1 MTQKAID
8 RYLLGRT
15 VGPMV
20 AVLGSTMMAFMMER
34 VLRSLD
40 QLAQVNNGF
49 GYLMELIVD
58 LTPHYVGLTLPA
70 AFFIALFV
78 VVDRLNGQSEI
89 DAMLAT
95 GMSLGR
101 ITRPFLSLGVA
112 MMVFSVAL
120 YGFIQPYSR
129 YAYRAVL
136 HAASNAGWNGEIRPQ
151 ALLAPTADFLLT
163 SDTVDASGQRLQ
175 GLFLRVIEADGR
187 EEVLTAKSADIRR
200 HPDGENVVL
209 ELRDGQ
215 QVSTGGDAPAHMLTF
230 TNLTLRLPLAPAAR
244 LLRNRGSGQETEL
257 TLLELAEYGYGK
269 AEPPLPRQTLL
280 AEFYSR
286 LARAIALPLMPL
298 LAVPLGVTAKRAGS
312 GAAMAVAGLLLF
324 AFQISLVFGQGL
336 ASKGVTSAAVAQGLP
351 FGLFAAVCIGTFV
364 SSRKFPGDNP
374 INWVAGHVDDLFRA
388 VGRLFRPRAAAA
400 R

>member
-1 MTQKAID
+1 MNQKAID

-40 QLAQVNNGF
+40 QLAQVDNGF
-49 GYLMELIVD
+49 GYLLELIVD

-78 VVDRLNGQSEI
+78 VIDRLNGQSEI

-95 GMSLGR
+95 GMSLER
-101 ITRPFLSLGVA
+101 ITRPFLGLGLA
-112 MMVFSVAL
+112 MMVFSIAL

-151 ALLAPTADFLLT
+151 ALLAPTADLLLT
-163 SDTVDASGQRLQ
+163 SDAVDASGQRLS

-200 HPDGENVVL
+200 HPDGQNVVL
-209 ELRDGQ
+209 DLRDGQ
-215 QVSTGGDAPAHMLTF
+215 QVSTGVGAPAHMLTF
-230 TNLTLRLPLAPAAR
+230 SSLTLRLPLAPAAR

-257 TLLELAEYGYGK
+257 TLLELAEYGYGE
-269 AEPPLPRQTLL
+269 AEPPLPRQALL
-280 AEFYSR
+280 AELYSR

-298 LAVPLGVTAKRAGS
+298 LAAPLGVTAKRSGS
-312 GAAMAVAGLLLF
+312 GAAMAVAGLMLF

-336 ASKGVTSAAVAQGLP
+336 AAKGVTSAAIAQGLP
-351 FGLFAAVCIGTFV
+351 FGLFAAACIGAFLT
-364 SSRKFPGDNP
+364 SRKFPGDNP
-374 INWVAGHVDDLFRA
+374 INWVAGHIDDVFRA
-388 VGRLFRPRAAAA
+388 TGRLFRPKAAKA
-400 R
+400 